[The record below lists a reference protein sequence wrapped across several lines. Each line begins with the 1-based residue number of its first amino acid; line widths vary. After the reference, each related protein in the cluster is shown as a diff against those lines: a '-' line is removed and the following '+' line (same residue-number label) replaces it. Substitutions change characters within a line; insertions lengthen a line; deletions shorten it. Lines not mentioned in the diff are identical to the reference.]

1 MKNSGKFSEA
11 DFLSSVFFLTE
22 ENRKV
27 MEEKNSLPDPYTEV
41 CRPTAGHVGSWL
53 EQTGLAAGLIKPHR
67 PQLHRSPLFPLPCYL
82 AVPDS
87 L

>member
-27 MEEKNSLPDPYTEV
+27 MEEKKL
-41 CRPTAGHVGSWL
+41 
-53 EQTGLAAGLIKPHR
+53 
-67 PQLHRSPLFPLPCYL
+67 SP
-82 AVPDS
+82 
-87 L
+87 